1 MIQAIGVELFKLSEQ
16 LRTLDDSLAQL
27 DAAVGSAP
35 LSEAVRASFRGHY
48 QALQDAEITKMFP
61 YVTARY
67 DRLMNDLLLPS
78 STASQMRNAII
89 EIKHRFEDE
98 LGMIMFYHVKHATY
112 YEPLGIFGKDVC
124 DKFSNMLQDISE
136 AGKCISFDRPTAA
149 VFHLMRVME
158 IGVQAFGTKLG
169 IPLAN
174 EMNWQKILDLVNK
187 EIKVRDHRL
196 PETKELAELSALL
209 YSVKVAW
216 RNEVMHPKRT
226 YTLNDAMIIFENVRL
241 FLKALAP
248 VI

>member
-1 MIQAIGVELFKLSEQ
+1 
-16 LRTLDDSLAQL
+16 
-27 DAAVGSAP
+27 
-35 LSEAVRASFRGHY
+35 
-48 QALQDAEITKMFP
+48 
-61 YVTARY
+61 
-67 DRLMNDLLLPS
+67 
-78 STASQMRNAII
+78 
-89 EIKHRFEDE
+89 
-98 LGMIMFYHVKHATY
+98 
-112 YEPLGIFGKDVC
+112 
-124 DKFSNMLQDISE
+124 
-136 AGKCISFDRPTAA
+136 
-149 VFHLMRVME
+149 MRVME